1 MRREN
6 GAVTGIKRFDFC
18 FGEEESVGVYG
29 LEMMVYW
36 IDVGRLSTDVA
47 E

>member
-6 GAVTGIKRFDFC
+6 GAVIVIERFDFC

-29 LEMMVYW
+29 LEIVVYW
-36 IDVGRLSTDVA
+36 VDVGR
-47 E
+47 